1 MQVQLFVTDAA
12 AYRDSRKAIG
22 AAWRRHLGRHY
33 PAMALFE
40 VKGLFDPA
48 ALVEIMAVAVTPT

>member
-1 MQVQLFVTDAA
+1 MTDAA

-22 AAWRRHLGRHY
+22 AAWRRPLGRHY